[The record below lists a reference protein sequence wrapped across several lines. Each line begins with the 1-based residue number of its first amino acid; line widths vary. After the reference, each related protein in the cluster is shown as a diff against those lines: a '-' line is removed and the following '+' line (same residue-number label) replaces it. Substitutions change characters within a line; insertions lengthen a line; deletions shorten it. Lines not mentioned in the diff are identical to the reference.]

1 MRRHAGPC
9 WMVNWTGDDAPA
21 AGQLVRRVVGDTV
34 RGYYRVDDVR
44 LVRNRKPL
52 PDGCS
57 ARYAVRFSF
66 ISEHRPGPV
75 DWTLTFRRKPTPP
88 PDRFS
93 PLL

>member
-1 MRRHAGPC
+1 MKRHAGPR
-9 WMVNWTGDDAPA
+9 WTVNWVGDDAPA
-21 AGQLVRRVVGDTV
+21 AGQLVRRVVGETV

-52 PDGCS
+52 PEGCN
-57 ARYAVRFSF
+57 ARYTVLVTF
-66 ISEHRPGPV
+66 ISDTRPGPV
-75 DWTLTFRRKPTPP
+75 DWTCHWKRRPRRP